1 MHGRL
6 FEIREKRL
14 DRDEWITEGSF
25 YNEETGS
32 WCDWMMVSE
41 SREED
46 LEWLKSALP
55 ASIFKVEG
63 DEIEIISDGK
73 EFVEEWIEE
82 LKKKVNSLTYEK
94 AMSFSG
100 LYQIKSSLSN
110 MLHNDF
116 MFYSD
121 YNENAHNPTG
131 FIQDCLC
138 HYQGKK
144 LYVCGIIDY
153 HF

>member
-6 FEIREKRL
+6 FEIREQRL
-14 DRDEWITEGSF
+14 DRDEWITEEAF

-32 WCDWMMVSE
+32 WCDWMVVSE
-41 SREED
+41 DRERD

-73 EFVEEWIEE
+73 EFVEEWIEK
-82 LKKKVNSLTYEK
+82 LKSKVNSLTYEK
-94 AMSFSG
+94 AMSFLG
-100 LYQIKSSLSN
+100 LYQIKNGLNN
-110 MLHNDF
+110 MIDNDF
-116 MFYSD
+116 MFYTD
-121 YNENAHNPTG
+121 YSEYAHNPTE

-138 HYQGKK
+138 NYQGKK

-153 HF
+153 HL

>member
-6 FEIREKRL
+6 FEIREQRL
-14 DRDEWITEGSF
+14 DRDEWITESAF
-25 YNEETGS
+25 YEEETGN
-32 WCDWMMVSE
+32 WCDWVMVSE
-41 SREED
+41 DREGD

-100 LYQIKSSLSN
+100 LYQIKWSLSN
-110 MLHNDF
+110 MLNNDF

-121 YNENAHNPTG
+121 YSEYAHNPTE

-138 HYQGKK
+138 NYQGKK